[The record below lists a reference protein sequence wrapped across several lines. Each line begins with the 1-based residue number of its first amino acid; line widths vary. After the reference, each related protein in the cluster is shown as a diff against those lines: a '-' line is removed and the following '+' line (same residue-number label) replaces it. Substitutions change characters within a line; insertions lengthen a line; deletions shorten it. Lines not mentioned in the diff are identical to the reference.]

1 MEHIVSFVESAGNY
15 NQPFG
20 IEITG
25 ITYPDPGY
33 HVERLKSRIYC
44 LEYIIAGEGTVSVDD
59 FTFTAM
65 TGDVYLLPAGHNH
78 RYASS
83 RTNPWEKIWM
93 NVYGPLCDVLFATY
107 HLEHVYHSKD
117 LDLYPLFLRFLGVC
131 EQKDTHL
138 QDILQESSLIFH
150 EILSEIGKHTYTIP
164 FQGNPAVYRVR
175 EYIDRNAQD
184 KMTMDTLAK
193 IACLSG
199 SQLTRVFK
207 AEMNCTPYEYLL
219 QQKMKLA
226 KQMLLGTGLSVKQ
239 IAYGLGFSDEHY
251 FSNVFRERVGT
262 APRVFK
268 EQRH

>member
-1 MEHIVSFVESAGNY
+1 MRPLFDYHCPQKITGVFCFIGYGADLKQHFFVENDINSTDY
-15 NQPFG
+15 
-20 IEITG
+20 T
-25 ITYPDPGY
+25 
-33 HVERLKSRIYC
+33 LKFVNIDTE
-44 LEYIIAGEGTVSVDD
+44 L
-59 FTFTAM
+59 

-199 SQLTRVFK
+199 SHRITSYNVCYTKLLRFRSMYSLT
-207 AEMNCTPYEYLL
+207 L
-219 QQKMKLA
+219 
-226 KQMLLGTGLSVKQ
+226 
-239 IAYGLGFSDEHY
+239 
-251 FSNVFRERVGT
+251 
-262 APRVFK
+262 
-268 EQRH
+268 